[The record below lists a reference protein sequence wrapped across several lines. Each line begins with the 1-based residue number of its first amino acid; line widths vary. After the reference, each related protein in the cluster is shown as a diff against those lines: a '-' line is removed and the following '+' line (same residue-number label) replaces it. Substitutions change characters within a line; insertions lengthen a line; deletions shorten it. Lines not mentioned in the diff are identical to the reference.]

1 MKRMKKLL
9 ACALAALLLILPA
22 AMAEESAMVE
32 AHTITIENPSMTM
45 MGIPMADLDGLSLEA
60 TYAGDE
66 NDCAFLLRLL
76 GGEEVAAEGYA
87 LFDGRQLVLGA
98 DGLTDT
104 YAVPLEKMMGGDMS
118 SQISDEDMEMLAQ
131 LYSPDTYTAIFEATF
146 ASTEGLYEAMMAD
159 STDLGTQ
166 TVEIG
171 GVAMEAQGIS
181 CTITAEM
188 MEEYTAS
195 LDEALAQIPFFAMAM
210 EQAETALSPD
220 GYNDE
225 KNAAGSALENA
236 LQSNA
241 EAYSD
246 STYTAWYVGDPA
258 APEAVRL
265 EESSEDGQMTSVQE
279 YILGE
284 DGNYTYTWD
293 YAETL
298 EDGSESGFTV
308 EGTFAPSWVAPAIIE
323 LSDPSGLTEAV
334 LAALADPGMMDMRF
348 TADMGE
354 EGVMTGAFSYYPQGS
369 NAQTADRTTF
379 AFNATIEESDVEPMF
394 MNLEGYYAPADG
406 VEYFHDECV
415 VTLNAGT
422 ASQNGTIEAVVQT
435 QHADGQEYYGAELTV
450 SDPYSG
456 AQSLFYIYEGTYA
469 ANELGTEDNTGHL
482 TLGAG
487 IGYGDQSITYEVGA
501 DVTVTHALVDAAT
514 LPAVEGEPVDILMLD
529 EKGQEQLTTE
539 GELMATRA
547 LGILMANVPAVT
559 QLFAGATAY

>member
-104 YAVPLEKMMGGDMS
+104 YAVPLEKMMGDMGS
-118 SQISDEDMEMLAQ
+118 VNSAEMEMLMQ
-131 LYSPDTYTAIFEATF
+131 LFSPDTYTAIFEAAFT
-146 ASTEGLYEAMMAD
+146 STEGMYEAMAATR
-159 STDLGTQ
+159 TDLGTQ

-171 GVAMEAQGIS
+171 GVAMEAQGVS
-181 CTITAEM
+181 YTITAEM
-188 MEEYTAS
+188 AEEVIVSYAG
-195 LDEALAQIPFFAMAM
+195 ALEQIPLFAMAL
-210 EQAETALSPD
+210 EQAGTALSPD

-225 KNAAGSALENA
+225 KNAAGNDLESM
-236 LQSNA
+236 LRSNL
-241 EAYSD
+241 EMYSD

-258 APEAVRL
+258 APEAVRT
-265 EESSEDGQMTSVQE
+265 EESSEDGRMTAVME
-279 YILGE
+279 YILQE

-293 YAETL
+293 YAATL
-298 EDGSESGFTV
+298 EDGSESWLTV

-323 LSDPSGLTEAV
+323 LSDPSGLTEAM
-334 LAALADPGMMDMRF
+334 LAAFADPGMMDMRF
-348 TADMGE
+348 TFGMGE
-354 EGVMTGAFSYYPQGS
+354 EGAMTGAFSYYPQGS

-379 AFNATIEESDVEPMF
+379 ALNATIEESDEEPTF
-394 MNLEGYYAPADG
+394 INLEGYYAPADG

-456 AQSLFYIYEGTYA
+456 AQSLFYTYEGTYA

-514 LPAVEGEPVDILMLD
+514 LPTVEGEPVDILMLD
-529 EKGQEQLTTE
+529 EKGEEQLTTE

>member
-104 YAVPLEKMMGGDMS
+104 YAVPLEKMMGDMGS
-118 SQISDEDMEMLAQ
+118 VNSAEMEMLMQ
-131 LYSPDTYTAIFEATF
+131 LFSPDTYTAIFEAAF
-146 ASTEGLYEAMMAD
+146 ASTVGMYEAMAATR
-159 STDLGTQ
+159 TDLGTQ

-171 GVAMEAQGIS
+171 GVAMEAQGVS
-181 CTITAEM
+181 YTITAEM
-188 MEEYTAS
+188 AEEVIISYAG
-195 LDEALAQIPFFAMAM
+195 ALEQIPLFAMAL
-210 EQAETALSPD
+210 EQAGTALSPD

-225 KNAAGSALENA
+225 KNAAGNDLESM
-236 LQSNA
+236 LRSDL
-241 EAYSD
+241 EMYSD

-258 APEAVRL
+258 APEAVRT
-265 EESSEDGQMTSVQE
+265 EESSEDGRMTAVME
-279 YILGE
+279 YILQE

-293 YAETL
+293 YAATL
-298 EDGSESGFTV
+298 EDGSESGLTV

-334 LAALADPGMMDMRF
+334 LAAFADPGMMDMRF

-354 EGVMTGAFSYYPQGS
+354 EGVMTGAFSFYPQGS

-422 ASQNGTIEAVVQT
+422 ASQNGTIETVVQT

-456 AQSLFYIYEGTYA
+456 AQSLFYTYEGTYA

-514 LPAVEGEPVDILMLD
+514 LPTVEGEPVDILMLD
-529 EKGQEQLTTE
+529 EKGEEQLMTE

>member
-45 MGIPMADLDGLSLEA
+45 MGIPMADLDGLSLET
-60 TYAGDE
+60 TYAGDA
-66 NDCAFLLRLL
+66 NDCALLLRLL

-104 YAVPLEKMMGGDMS
+104 YAVPLEKMMGDMGS
-118 SQISDEDMEMLAQ
+118 VNSAEMEMLMQ
-131 LYSPDTYTAIFEATF
+131 LFSPDTYTAIFEATF
-146 ASTEGLYEAMMAD
+146 ASTEGMYEAMAATR
-159 STDLGTQ
+159 TDLGTQ

-171 GVAMEAQGIS
+171 GVAMEAQGVS
-181 CTITAEM
+181 YTITAEM
-188 MEEYTAS
+188 AEEVIISYAG
-195 LDEALAQIPFFAMAM
+195 ALEQIPLFAMAL
-210 EQAETALSPD
+210 EQAGTALSPD

-225 KNAAGSALENA
+225 KNAAGNDLESM
-236 LQSNA
+236 LRSNL
-241 EAYSD
+241 EMYSD

-258 APEAVRL
+258 APEAVRT
-265 EESSEDGQMTSVQE
+265 EESSEDGRMTAVME
-279 YILGE
+279 YILQE

-293 YAETL
+293 YAATL
-298 EDGSESGFTV
+298 EDGSESWLTV

-334 LAALADPGMMDMRF
+334 LAAFADPGMMDMRF

-354 EGVMTGAFSYYPQGS
+354 EGVMTGAFSFYPQGS

-435 QHADGQEYYGAELTV
+435 QHADGQEYYGAELTI

-456 AQSLFYIYEGTYA
+456 AQSLFYTYEGTYA

-514 LPAVEGEPVDILMLD
+514 LPAIEGEPVDILMLD
-529 EKGQEQLTTE
+529 EKGEEQLMTE

>member
-104 YAVPLEKMMGGDMS
+104 YAVPLEKMMGDMGS
-118 SQISDEDMEMLAQ
+118 VNSAEMEMLMQ
-131 LYSPDTYTAIFEATF
+131 LFSPDTYTAIFEAAFT
-146 ASTEGLYEAMMAD
+146 STEGMYEAMAATR
-159 STDLGTQ
+159 TDLGTQ

-171 GVAMEAQGIS
+171 GVAMEAQGVS
-181 CTITAEM
+181 YTITAEM
-188 MEEYTAS
+188 AEEVIISYAG
-195 LDEALAQIPFFAMAM
+195 ALEQIPLFAMAL
-210 EQAETALSPD
+210 EQAGTALSPD

-225 KNAAGSALENA
+225 KNAAGNDLESM
-236 LQSNA
+236 LRSNL
-241 EAYSD
+241 EMYSD

-258 APEAVRL
+258 APEAVRT
-265 EESSEDGQMTSVQE
+265 EESSEDGRMTAVME
-279 YILGE
+279 YILQE

-293 YAETL
+293 YAATL
-298 EDGSESGFTV
+298 EDGSESWLTV

-334 LAALADPGMMDMRF
+334 LAAFADPGMMDMRF

-354 EGVMTGAFSYYPQGS
+354 EGVMTGAFSFYPQGS

-435 QHADGQEYYGAELTV
+435 QHADGQEYYGAELTI

-456 AQSLFYIYEGTYA
+456 AQSLFYTYEGTYA

-514 LPAVEGEPVDILMLD
+514 LPAIEGEPVDILMLD
-529 EKGQEQLTTE
+529 EKGEEQLMTE

>member
-104 YAVPLEKMMGGDMS
+104 YAVPLEKMMGDMGS
-118 SQISDEDMEMLAQ
+118 VNSAEMEMLMQ
-131 LYSPDTYTAIFEATF
+131 LFSPDTYTAIFEAAF
-146 ASTEGLYEAMMAD
+146 ASTVGMYEAMAATR
-159 STDLGTQ
+159 TDLGTQ

-171 GVAMEAQGIS
+171 GVAMEAQGVS
-181 CTITAEM
+181 YTITAEM
-188 MEEYTAS
+188 AEEVIISYAG
-195 LDEALAQIPFFAMAM
+195 ALEQIPLFAMAL
-210 EQAETALSPD
+210 EQAGTALSPD

-225 KNAAGSALENA
+225 KNAAGNDLESM
-236 LQSNA
+236 LRSDL
-241 EAYSD
+241 EMYSD

-258 APEAVRL
+258 APEAVRT
-265 EESSEDGQMTSVQE
+265 EESSEDGRMTAVME
-279 YILGE
+279 YILQE

-293 YAETL
+293 YAATL
-298 EDGSESGFTV
+298 EDGSESGLTV

-334 LAALADPGMMDMRF
+334 LAAFADPGMMDMRF

-354 EGVMTGAFSYYPQGS
+354 EGVMTGAFSFYPQGS

-394 MNLEGYYAPADG
+394 INLEGYYAPADG

-422 ASQNGTIEAVVQT
+422 ASQNGTIETVVQT

-456 AQSLFYIYEGTYA
+456 AQSLFYTYEGTYA

-514 LPAVEGEPVDILMLD
+514 LPTVEGEPVDILMLD
-529 EKGQEQLTTE
+529 EKGEEQLMTE

>member
-32 AHTITIENPSMTM
+32 AHTITIENPSLSM
-45 MGIPMADLDGLSLEA
+45 MGIPMADLDGLSLET
-60 TYAGDE
+60 TYAGDA
-66 NDCAFLLRLL
+66 NDCALLLRLL

-104 YAVPLEKMMGGDMS
+104 YAVPMEKMMGDMGS
-118 SQISDEDMEMLAQ
+118 VNSAEMEMLMQ
-131 LYSPDTYTAIFEATF
+131 LFSPDTYTAIFEAAFT
-146 ASTEGLYEAMMAD
+146 STVGMYEAMAATR
-159 STDLGTQ
+159 TDLGTQ

-171 GVAMEAQGIS
+171 GVAMEAQGVS
-181 CTITAEM
+181 YTITAEM
-188 MEEYTAS
+188 AEEVIISYAG
-195 LDEALAQIPFFAMAM
+195 ALEQIPLFAMAL
-210 EQAETALSPD
+210 EQAGTALSPD

-225 KNAAGSALENA
+225 KNAAGNDLESM
-236 LQSNA
+236 LRSNL
-241 EAYSD
+241 EMYSD

-258 APEAVRL
+258 APEAVRT
-265 EESSEDGQMTSVQE
+265 EESSEDGRMTAVME
-279 YILGE
+279 YILQE

-293 YAETL
+293 YAATL
-298 EDGSESGFTV
+298 EDGSESWLTV

-323 LSDPSGLTEAV
+323 LSDPSGLTEAM
-334 LAALADPGMMDMRF
+334 LAAFADPGMMDMRF
-348 TADMGE
+348 TADVGE
-354 EGVMTGAFSYYPQGS
+354 EGVMTGAFSFYPQGS

-379 AFNATIEESDVEPMF
+379 ALNATIEESDEEPTF
-394 MNLEGYYAPADG
+394 INLEGYYAPADG

-435 QHADGQEYYGAELTV
+435 QHADGQEYYGAELTI

-456 AQSLFYIYEGTYA
+456 AQSLFYTYEGTYA

-514 LPAVEGEPVDILMLD
+514 LPAIEGEPVDILMLD
-529 EKGQEQLTTE
+529 EKGEEQLMTE

>member
-104 YAVPLEKMMGGDMS
+104 YAVPLEKMMGDMGS
-118 SQISDEDMEMLAQ
+118 VNSAEMEMLMQ
-131 LYSPDTYTAIFEATF
+131 LFSPDTYTAIFEAAF
-146 ASTEGLYEAMMAD
+146 ASTVGMYEAMAATR
-159 STDLGTQ
+159 TDLGTQ

-171 GVAMEAQGIS
+171 GVAMEAQGVS
-181 CTITAEM
+181 YTITAEM
-188 MEEYTAS
+188 AEEVIISYAG
-195 LDEALAQIPFFAMAM
+195 ALEQIPLFAMAL
-210 EQAETALSPD
+210 EQAGTALSPD

-225 KNAAGSALENA
+225 KNAAGNDLESM
-236 LQSNA
+236 LRSNL
-241 EAYSD
+241 EMYSD

-258 APEAVRL
+258 APEAVRT
-265 EESSEDGQMTSVQE
+265 EESSEDGRMTAVME
-279 YILGE
+279 YILQE

-293 YAETL
+293 YAATL
-298 EDGSESGFTV
+298 EDGSESWLTV

-334 LAALADPGMMDMRF
+334 LAAFADPGMMDMRF

-354 EGVMTGAFSYYPQGS
+354 EGVMTGAFSFYPQGS

-379 AFNATIEESDVEPMF
+379 ALNATIEESDEEPTF
-394 MNLEGYYAPADG
+394 INLEGYYAPADG

-435 QHADGQEYYGAELTV
+435 QHADGQEYYGAELTI

-456 AQSLFYIYEGTYA
+456 AQSLFYTYEGTYA

-514 LPAVEGEPVDILMLD
+514 LPAIEGEPVDILMLD
-529 EKGQEQLTTE
+529 EKGEEQLMTE

>member
-104 YAVPLEKMMGGDMS
+104 YAVPMEKMMGDMGS
-118 SQISDEDMEMLAQ
+118 VNSAEMEMLMQ
-131 LYSPDTYTAIFEATF
+131 LFSPDTYTAIFEAAFT
-146 ASTEGLYEAMMAD
+146 SMEGLYEAMAATR
-159 STDLGTQ
+159 TDLGTQ

-171 GVAMEAQGIS
+171 GVAMEAQGVS
-181 CTITAEM
+181 YTITAEM
-188 MEEYTAS
+188 AEEVIISYAG
-195 LDEALAQIPFFAMAM
+195 ALEQIPLFAMAL
-210 EQAETALSPD
+210 EQAETALSPA

-225 KNAAGSALENA
+225 KNAAGSDLENA
-236 LQSNA
+236 LQSDA

-293 YAETL
+293 YAATL
-298 EDGSESGFTV
+298 ADGSENKFV
-308 EGTFAPSWVAPAIIE
+308 IEGTFAPSWVAPAIIE

-334 LAALADPGMMDMRF
+334 LAAFADPGMMDMRF

-369 NAQTADRTTF
+369 DAQTADRSTF
-379 AFNATIEESDVEPMF
+379 ALNATIEESDVEPMF

-435 QHADGQEYYGAELTV
+435 QHADGQEYYGAELTI

-456 AQSLFYIYEGTYA
+456 AQSLFYTYEGTYA

-514 LPAVEGEPVDILMLD
+514 LPAIEGEPVDILMLD
-529 EKGQEQLTTE
+529 EKGEEQLMTE

>member
-104 YAVPLEKMMGGDMS
+104 YAVPMEKMMGGMYSADS
-118 SQISDEDMEMLAQ
+118 AEMEMLMQ
-131 LYSPDTYTAIFEATF
+131 LFSPDTYTAMVEAAFT
-146 ASTEGLYEAMMAD
+146 ASKDLYEAMEAT

-171 GVAMEAQGIS
+171 GIAMEAQGIS

-188 MEEYTAS
+188 TKEYTAS

-236 LQSNA
+236 LQSDA

-293 YAETL
+293 YAATL
-298 EDGSESGFTV
+298 ADGSENKFV
-308 EGTFAPSWVAPAIIE
+308 IEGTFAPSWVAPAIIE

-334 LAALADPGMMDMRF
+334 LAAFADPGMMDMRF

-369 NAQTADRTTF
+369 DAQTADRSTF
-379 AFNATIEESDVEPMF
+379 ALNATIEESDEEPTF
-394 MNLEGYYAPADG
+394 INLEGYYAPADG

-435 QHADGQEYYGAELTV
+435 QHADGQEYYGAELTI

-456 AQSLFYIYEGTYA
+456 AQSLFYTYEGTYA

-501 DVTVTHALVDAAT
+501 DVTVTHALVDAAA
-514 LPAVEGEPVDILMLD
+514 LPAIEGEPVDILMLD
-529 EKGQEQLTTE
+529 EKGEEQLMTE

>member
-104 YAVPLEKMMGGDMS
+104 YAVPMEKMMGDMGS
-118 SQISDEDMEMLAQ
+118 VNSAEMEMLMQ
-131 LYSPDTYTAIFEATF
+131 LFSPDTYTAIFEAAFT
-146 ASTEGLYEAMMAD
+146 SMEGMYEAMAATR
-159 STDLGTQ
+159 TDLGTQ

-171 GVAMEAQGIS
+171 GVAMEAQGFS

-195 LDEALAQIPFFAMAM
+195 LDEALAQIPFFAM
-210 EQAETALSPD
+210 EQAETALSPA

-225 KNAAGSALENA
+225 KNAAGSDLENA
-236 LQSNA
+236 LQSDA

-293 YAETL
+293 YAATL
-298 EDGSESGFTV
+298 ADGSENKFV
-308 EGTFAPSWVAPAIIE
+308 IEGTFAPSWVAPAIIE

-334 LAALADPGMMDMRF
+334 QAALADPGMMDMRF
-348 TADMGE
+348 TFGMGE
-354 EGVMTGAFSYYPQGS
+354 EGVMTGAFSFYPQGS

-435 QHADGQEYYGAELTV
+435 QHADGYEYYGAELTI

-456 AQSLFYIYEGTYA
+456 AQSLFYTYEGTYA

>member
-104 YAVPLEKMMGGDMS
+104 YAVPLEKMMGDMGS
-118 SQISDEDMEMLAQ
+118 VNSAEMEMLMQ
-131 LYSPDTYTAIFEATF
+131 LFSPDTYTAIFEAAFT
-146 ASTEGLYEAMMAD
+146 STEGLYEAMAATR
-159 STDLGTQ
+159 TDLGTQ

-171 GVAMEAQGIS
+171 GVAMEAQGFS

-195 LDEALAQIPFFAMAM
+195 LDEALAQIPFFAM
-210 EQAETALSPD
+210 EQAETALSPA

-225 KNAAGSALENA
+225 KNAAGSDLENA
-236 LQSNA
+236 LQSDA

-293 YAETL
+293 YAATL
-298 EDGSESGFTV
+298 ADGSENKFV
-308 EGTFAPSWVAPAIIE
+308 IEGTFAPSWVAPAIIE

-334 LAALADPGMMDMRF
+334 QAALADPGMMDMRF
-348 TADMGE
+348 TFGMGE

-379 AFNATIEESDVEPMF
+379 ALNATIEESDEEPTF
-394 MNLEGYYAPADG
+394 INLEGYYAPADG

-435 QHADGQEYYGAELTV
+435 QHADGQEYYGAELTI

-456 AQSLFYIYEGTYA
+456 AQSLFYTYEGTYA
-469 ANELGTEDNTGHL
+469 ANDLGTEDNTGHL

-514 LPAVEGEPVDILMLD
+514 LPTVEGEPVDILMLD
-529 EKGQEQLTTE
+529 EKGEEQLTTE

>member
-45 MGIPMADLDGLSLEA
+45 MGIPMADLDGLSLET
-60 TYAGDE
+60 TYAGDA
-66 NDCAFLLRLL
+66 NDCALLLRLL

-104 YAVPLEKMMGGDMS
+104 YAVPMEKMMGDMGS
-118 SQISDEDMEMLAQ
+118 VNSAEMEMLMQ
-131 LYSPDTYTAIFEATF
+131 LFSPDTYTAIFEAAFT
-146 ASTEGLYEAMMAD
+146 STEGMYEAMAATR
-159 STDLGTQ
+159 TDLGTQ

-171 GVAMEAQGIS
+171 GVAMEAQGVS
-181 CTITAEM
+181 YTITAEM
-188 MEEYTAS
+188 AEEVIISYAG
-195 LDEALAQIPFFAMAM
+195 ALEQIPLFAMAL
-210 EQAETALSPD
+210 EQAGTALSPD

-225 KNAAGSALENA
+225 KNAAGNDLESM
-236 LQSNA
+236 LRSNL
-241 EAYSD
+241 EMYSD

-258 APEAVRL
+258 APEAVRT
-265 EESSEDGQMTSVQE
+265 EESSEDGRMTAVME
-279 YILGE
+279 YILQE

-293 YAETL
+293 YAATL
-298 EDGSESGFTV
+298 EDGSESWLTV

-334 LAALADPGMMDMRF
+334 LAAFADPGMMDMRF

-354 EGVMTGAFSYYPQGS
+354 EGVMTGAFSFYPQGS

-435 QHADGQEYYGAELTV
+435 QHADGQEYYGAELTI

-456 AQSLFYIYEGTYA
+456 AQSLFYTYEGTYA

-501 DVTVTHALVDAAT
+501 DVTVTHALVDAAA
-514 LPAVEGEPVDILMLD
+514 LPAIEGEPVDILMLD
-529 EKGQEQLTTE
+529 EKGEEQLMTE

>member
-104 YAVPLEKMMGGDMS
+104 YAVPLEKMMGDMGS
-118 SQISDEDMEMLAQ
+118 VNSAEMEMLMQ
-131 LYSPDTYTAIFEATF
+131 LFSPDTYTAIFEAAFT
-146 ASTEGLYEAMMAD
+146 STEGMYEAMAATR
-159 STDLGTQ
+159 TDLGTQ

-171 GVAMEAQGIS
+171 GVAMEAQGVS
-181 CTITAEM
+181 YTITAEM
-188 MEEYTAS
+188 AEEVIISYAG
-195 LDEALAQIPFFAMAM
+195 ALEQIPLFAMAL
-210 EQAETALSPD
+210 EQAGTALSPD

-225 KNAAGSALENA
+225 KNAAGNDLESM
-236 LQSNA
+236 LRSNL
-241 EAYSD
+241 EMYSD

-258 APEAVRL
+258 APEAVRT
-265 EESSEDGQMTSVQE
+265 EESSEDGRMTAVME
-279 YILGE
+279 YILQE

-293 YAETL
+293 YAATL
-298 EDGSESGFTV
+298 EDGSESWLTV

-334 LAALADPGMMDMRF
+334 LAAFADPGMMDMRF

-354 EGVMTGAFSYYPQGS
+354 EGVMTGAFSFYPQGS

-379 AFNATIEESDVEPMF
+379 AFNATIEESDEEPMF
-394 MNLEGYYAPADG
+394 INLEGYYAPADG

-435 QHADGQEYYGAELTV
+435 QHADGQEYYGAELTI

-456 AQSLFYIYEGTYA
+456 AQSLFYTYEGTYA

-514 LPAVEGEPVDILMLD
+514 LPTVEGEPVDILMLD
-529 EKGQEQLTTE
+529 EKGEEQLMTE

>member
-104 YAVPLEKMMGGDMS
+104 YAVPLEKMMGDMGS
-118 SQISDEDMEMLAQ
+118 VNSAEMEMLMQ
-131 LYSPDTYTAIFEATF
+131 LFSPDTYTAIFEATF
-146 ASTEGLYEAMMAD
+146 ASTEGMYEAMAATR
-159 STDLGTQ
+159 TDLGTQ

-171 GVAMEAQGIS
+171 GVAMEAQGVS
-181 CTITAEM
+181 YTITAEM
-188 MEEYTAS
+188 AEEVIISYAG
-195 LDEALAQIPFFAMAM
+195 ALEQIPLFAMAL
-210 EQAETALSPD
+210 EQAGTALSPD

-225 KNAAGSALENA
+225 KNAAGNDLESM
-236 LQSNA
+236 LRSNL
-241 EAYSD
+241 EMYSD

-258 APEAVRL
+258 APEAVRT
-265 EESSEDGQMTSVQE
+265 EESSEDGRMTAVME
-279 YILGE
+279 YILQE

-293 YAETL
+293 YAATL
-298 EDGSESGFTV
+298 EDGSESWLTV

-334 LAALADPGMMDMRF
+334 LAAFADPGMMDMRF

-354 EGVMTGAFSYYPQGS
+354 EGVMTGAFSFYPQGS

-529 EKGQEQLTTE
+529 EKGEEQLMTE

>member
-104 YAVPLEKMMGGDMS
+104 YAVPMEKMMGDMGS
-118 SQISDEDMEMLAQ
+118 VNSAEMEMLMQ
-131 LYSPDTYTAIFEATF
+131 LFSPDTYTAIFEAAFT
-146 ASTEGLYEAMMAD
+146 SMEGLYEAMAATR
-159 STDLGTQ
+159 TDLGTQ

-171 GVAMEAQGIS
+171 GVAMEAQGFS

-195 LDEALAQIPFFAMAM
+195 LDEALAQIPFFAM
-210 EQAETALSPD
+210 EQAETALSPA

-225 KNAAGSALENA
+225 KNAAGSDLENA
-236 LQSNA
+236 LQSDA

-293 YAETL
+293 YAATL
-298 EDGSESGFTV
+298 ADGSENKFV
-308 EGTFAPSWVAPAIIE
+308 IEGTFAPSWVAPAIIE

-334 LAALADPGMMDMRF
+334 LAAFADPGMMDMRF

-369 NAQTADRTTF
+369 DAQTADRSTF
-379 AFNATIEESDVEPMF
+379 ALNATIEESDVEPMF

-435 QHADGQEYYGAELTV
+435 QHADGQEYYGAELTI

-456 AQSLFYIYEGTYA
+456 AQSLFYTYEGTYA

-514 LPAVEGEPVDILMLD
+514 LPAIEGEPVDILMLD
-529 EKGQEQLTTE
+529 EKGEEQLMTE

>member
-104 YAVPLEKMMGGDMS
+104 YAVPMEKMMGDMGS
-118 SQISDEDMEMLAQ
+118 VNSAEMEMLMQ
-131 LYSPDTYTAIFEATF
+131 LFSPDTYTAIFEAAFT
-146 ASTEGLYEAMMAD
+146 STEGLYEAMAATR
-159 STDLGTQ
+159 TDLGTQ

-171 GVAMEAQGIS
+171 GVAMEAQGFS

-195 LDEALAQIPFFAMAM
+195 LDEALAQIPFFAM
-210 EQAETALSPD
+210 EQAETALSPA

-225 KNAAGSALENA
+225 KNAAGSDLENA
-236 LQSNA
+236 LQSDA

-293 YAETL
+293 YAATL
-298 EDGSESGFTV
+298 ADGSENKFV
-308 EGTFAPSWVAPAIIE
+308 IEGTFAPSWVAPAIIE

-334 LAALADPGMMDMRF
+334 QAALADPGMMDMRF
-348 TADMGE
+348 TFGMGE

-379 AFNATIEESDVEPMF
+379 ALNATIEESDEEPTF
-394 MNLEGYYAPADG
+394 INLEGYYAPADG

-435 QHADGQEYYGAELTV
+435 QHADGQEYYGAELTI

-456 AQSLFYIYEGTYA
+456 AQSLFYTYEGTYA
-469 ANELGTEDNTGHL
+469 ANDLGTEDNTGHL

-514 LPAVEGEPVDILMLD
+514 LPTVEGEPVDILMLD
-529 EKGQEQLTTE
+529 EKGEEQLTTE

>member
-104 YAVPLEKMMGGDMS
+104 YAVPMEKMMGDMGS
-118 SQISDEDMEMLAQ
+118 VNSAEMEMLMQ
-131 LYSPDTYTAIFEATF
+131 LFSPDTYTAIFEAAF
-146 ASTEGLYEAMMAD
+146 ASTVGMYEAMAATR
-159 STDLGTQ
+159 TDLGTQ

-171 GVAMEAQGIS
+171 GVAMEAQGVS
-181 CTITAEM
+181 YTITAEM
-188 MEEYTAS
+188 AEEVIISYAG
-195 LDEALAQIPFFAMAM
+195 ALEQIPLFAMAL
-210 EQAETALSPD
+210 EQAGTALSPD

-225 KNAAGSALENA
+225 KNAAGNDLESM
-236 LQSNA
+236 LRSNL
-241 EAYSD
+241 EMYSD

-258 APEAVRL
+258 APEALRT
-265 EESSEDGQMTSVQE
+265 EESSEDGRMTAVME
-279 YILGE
+279 YILQE

-293 YAETL
+293 YAATL
-298 EDGSESGFTV
+298 EDGSESWLTV

-379 AFNATIEESDVEPMF
+379 AFNATIEESDEEPMF
-394 MNLEGYYAPADG
+394 INLEGYYAPADG

-422 ASQNGTIEAVVQT
+422 AADNATVEVVVQT
-435 QHADGQEYYGAELTV
+435 QHADGQEYYGVELTA

-456 AQSLFYIYEGTYA
+456 AQSLFYTYEGTYA

-514 LPAVEGEPVDILMLD
+514 LPAIEGEPVDILMLD
-529 EKGQEQLTTE
+529 EKGEEQLMTE

>member
-104 YAVPLEKMMGGDMS
+104 YAVPLEKMMGDMGS
-118 SQISDEDMEMLAQ
+118 VNSAEMEMLMQ
-131 LYSPDTYTAIFEATF
+131 LFSPDTYTAIFEAAF
-146 ASTEGLYEAMMAD
+146 ASTVGMYEAMAATR
-159 STDLGTQ
+159 TDLGTQ

-171 GVAMEAQGIS
+171 GVAMEAQGVS
-181 CTITAEM
+181 YTITAEM
-188 MEEYTAS
+188 AEEVIISYAG
-195 LDEALAQIPFFAMAM
+195 ALEQIPLFAMAL
-210 EQAETALSPD
+210 EQAGTALSPD

-225 KNAAGSALENA
+225 KNAAGNDLESM
-236 LQSNA
+236 LRSNL
-241 EAYSD
+241 EMYSD

-258 APEAVRL
+258 APEAVRT
-265 EESSEDGQMTSVQE
+265 EESSEDGRMTAVME
-279 YILGE
+279 YILQE

-293 YAETL
+293 YAATL
-298 EDGSESGFTV
+298 EDGSESWLTV

-334 LAALADPGMMDMRF
+334 LAAFADPGMMDMRF
-348 TADMGE
+348 TADMSE
-354 EGVMTGAFSYYPQGS
+354 EGVMTGAFAYYPQGS

-456 AQSLFYIYEGTYA
+456 AQSLFYTYEGTYA

-514 LPAVEGEPVDILMLD
+514 LPTIEGEPVDILMLD
-529 EKGQEQLTTE
+529 EKGEEQLMTE

>member
-104 YAVPLEKMMGGDMS
+104 YAVPLEKMMGDMGS
-118 SQISDEDMEMLAQ
+118 VNSAEMEMLMQ
-131 LYSPDTYTAIFEATF
+131 LFSPDTYTAIFEAAFT
-146 ASTEGLYEAMMAD
+146 STEGLYEAMAATR
-159 STDLGTQ
+159 TDLGTQ

-171 GVAMEAQGIS
+171 GVAMEAQGFS

-195 LDEALAQIPFFAMAM
+195 LDEALAQIPFFAM
-210 EQAETALSPD
+210 EQAETALSPA

-225 KNAAGSALENA
+225 KNAAGSDLENA
-236 LQSNA
+236 LQSDA

-293 YAETL
+293 YAATL
-298 EDGSESGFTV
+298 ADGSENKFV
-308 EGTFAPSWVAPAIIE
+308 IEGTFAPSWVAPAIIE

-334 LAALADPGMMDMRF
+334 QAALADPGMMDMRF
-348 TADMGE
+348 TFGMGE

-379 AFNATIEESDVEPMF
+379 ALNATIEESDEEPTF

-435 QHADGQEYYGAELTV
+435 QHADGQEYYGAELTI

-456 AQSLFYIYEGTYA
+456 AQSLFYTYEGTYA

-529 EKGQEQLTTE
+529 EKGEEQLMTE

-559 QLFAGATAY
+559 QFFAGATAY

>member
-104 YAVPLEKMMGGDMS
+104 YAVPLEKMMGDMGS
-118 SQISDEDMEMLAQ
+118 VNSAEMEMLMQ
-131 LYSPDTYTAIFEATF
+131 LFSPDTYTAIFEATF
-146 ASTEGLYEAMMAD
+146 ASTEGMYEAMAATR
-159 STDLGTQ
+159 TDLGIQ

-171 GVAMEAQGIS
+171 GVAMEAQGVS
-181 CTITAEM
+181 YTITAEM
-188 MEEYTAS
+188 AEEVIISYAG
-195 LDEALAQIPFFAMAM
+195 ALEQIPLFAMAL
-210 EQAETALSPD
+210 EQAGTALSPD

-225 KNAAGSALENA
+225 KNAAGNDLESM
-236 LQSNA
+236 LRSNL
-241 EAYSD
+241 EMYSD

-258 APEAVRL
+258 APEAVRT
-265 EESSEDGQMTSVQE
+265 EESSEDGRMTAVME
-279 YILGE
+279 YILQE

-293 YAETL
+293 YAATL
-298 EDGSESGFTV
+298 EDGSESWLTV

-334 LAALADPGMMDMRF
+334 LAAFADPGMMDMRF

-354 EGVMTGAFSYYPQGS
+354 EGVMTGAFSFYPQGS

-379 AFNATIEESDVEPMF
+379 ALNATIEESDEEPTF
-394 MNLEGYYAPADG
+394 INLEGYYAPADG

-422 ASQNGTIEAVVQT
+422 AADNATVEVVVQT
-435 QHADGQEYYGAELTV
+435 QHADGQEYYGVELTA

-456 AQSLFYIYEGTYA
+456 AQSLFYTYEGTYA

-529 EKGQEQLTTE
+529 EKGEEQLMTE

>member
-104 YAVPLEKMMGGDMS
+104 YAVPLEKMMGDMGS
-118 SQISDEDMEMLAQ
+118 VNSAEMEMLMQ
-131 LYSPDTYTAIFEATF
+131 LFSPDTYTAIFEAAF
-146 ASTEGLYEAMMAD
+146 ASTEGMYEAMAATR
-159 STDLGTQ
+159 TDLGTQ

-171 GVAMEAQGIS
+171 GVAMEAQGVS
-181 CTITAEM
+181 YTITAEM
-188 MEEYTAS
+188 AEEVIISYAG
-195 LDEALAQIPFFAMAM
+195 ALEQIPLFAMAL
-210 EQAETALSPD
+210 EQAGTALSPD

-225 KNAAGSALENA
+225 KNAAGNDLESM
-236 LQSNA
+236 LRSNL
-241 EAYSD
+241 EMYSD

-258 APEAVRL
+258 APEAVRT
-265 EESSEDGQMTSVQE
+265 EESSEDGRMTAVME
-279 YILGE
+279 YILQE

-293 YAETL
+293 YAATL
-298 EDGSESGFTV
+298 EDGSESWLTV

-435 QHADGQEYYGAELTV
+435 QHADGQEYYGAELTI

-456 AQSLFYIYEGTYA
+456 AQSLFYTYEGTYA

-514 LPAVEGEPVDILMLD
+514 LPAIEGEPVDILMLD
-529 EKGQEQLTTE
+529 EKGEEQLMTE

>member
-104 YAVPLEKMMGGDMS
+104 YAVPLEKMMGDMGS
-118 SQISDEDMEMLAQ
+118 VNSAEMEMLMQ
-131 LYSPDTYTAIFEATF
+131 LFSPDTYTAIFEAAF
-146 ASTEGLYEAMMAD
+146 ASTVGMYEAMAATR
-159 STDLGTQ
+159 TDLGTQ

-171 GVAMEAQGIS
+171 GVAMEAQGVS
-181 CTITAEM
+181 YTITAEM
-188 MEEYTAS
+188 AEEVIISYAG
-195 LDEALAQIPFFAMAM
+195 ALEQIPLFAMAL
-210 EQAETALSPD
+210 EQAGTALSPD

-225 KNAAGSALENA
+225 KNAAGNDLESM
-236 LQSNA
+236 LRSNL
-241 EAYSD
+241 EMYSD

-258 APEAVRL
+258 APEAVRT
-265 EESSEDGQMTSVQE
+265 EESSEDGRMTAVME
-279 YILGE
+279 YILQE

-293 YAETL
+293 YAATL
-298 EDGSESGFTV
+298 EDGSESWLTV

-334 LAALADPGMMDMRF
+334 LAAFADPGMMDMRF

-354 EGVMTGAFSYYPQGS
+354 EGVMTGAFSFYPQGS

-379 AFNATIEESDVEPMF
+379 ALNATIEESDEEPTF
-394 MNLEGYYAPADG
+394 INLEGYYAPADG

-435 QHADGQEYYGAELTV
+435 QHADGQEYYGAELTI

-456 AQSLFYIYEGTYA
+456 AQSLFYTYEGTYA

-514 LPAVEGEPVDILMLD
+514 LPTVEGEPVDILMLD
-529 EKGQEQLTTE
+529 EKGEEQLTTE

>member
-104 YAVPLEKMMGGDMS
+104 YAVPLEKMMGDMGS
-118 SQISDEDMEMLAQ
+118 VNSAEMEMLMQ
-131 LYSPDTYTAIFEATF
+131 LFSPDTYTAIFEAAFT
-146 ASTEGLYEAMMAD
+146 STEGLYEAMAATR
-159 STDLGTQ
+159 TDLGTQ

-171 GVAMEAQGIS
+171 GVAMEAQGFS

-195 LDEALAQIPFFAMAM
+195 LDEVLAQIPFFAM
-210 EQAETALSPD
+210 EQAETALSPA

-225 KNAAGSALENA
+225 KNAAGSDLENA
-236 LQSNA
+236 LQSDA

-293 YAETL
+293 YAATL
-298 EDGSESGFTV
+298 ADGSENKFV
-308 EGTFAPSWVAPAIIE
+308 IEGTFAPSWVAPAIIE

-334 LAALADPGMMDMRF
+334 QAALADPGMMDMRF
-348 TADMGE
+348 TFGMGE

-379 AFNATIEESDVEPMF
+379 ALNATIEESDEEPTF
-394 MNLEGYYAPADG
+394 INLEGYYAPADG

-435 QHADGQEYYGAELTV
+435 QHADGQEYYGAELTI

-456 AQSLFYIYEGTYA
+456 AQSLFYTYEGTYA
-469 ANELGTEDNTGHL
+469 ANDLGTEDNTGHL

-514 LPAVEGEPVDILMLD
+514 LPTVEGEPVDILMLD
-529 EKGQEQLTTE
+529 EKGEEQLTTE

>member
-104 YAVPLEKMMGGDMS
+104 YAVPLEKMMGDMGS
-118 SQISDEDMEMLAQ
+118 VNSAEMEMLMQ
-131 LYSPDTYTAIFEATF
+131 LFSPDTYTAIFEAAFT
-146 ASTEGLYEAMMAD
+146 STEGMYEAMAATR
-159 STDLGTQ
+159 TDLGTQ

-171 GVAMEAQGIS
+171 GVAMEAQGVS
-181 CTITAEM
+181 YTITAEM
-188 MEEYTAS
+188 AEEVIISYAG
-195 LDEALAQIPFFAMAM
+195 ALEQIPLFAMAL
-210 EQAETALSPD
+210 EQAGTALSPD

-225 KNAAGSALENA
+225 KNAAGNDLESM
-236 LQSNA
+236 LRSNL
-241 EAYSD
+241 EMYSD

-258 APEAVRL
+258 APEAVRT
-265 EESSEDGQMTSVQE
+265 EESSEDGRMTAVME
-279 YILGE
+279 YILQE

-293 YAETL
+293 YAATL
-298 EDGSESGFTV
+298 EDGSESWLTV

-334 LAALADPGMMDMRF
+334 LAAFADPGMMDMRF

-354 EGVMTGAFSYYPQGS
+354 EGVMTGAFSFYPQGS

-379 AFNATIEESDVEPMF
+379 AFNATIEESDEEPMF
-394 MNLEGYYAPADG
+394 INLEGYYAPADG

-435 QHADGQEYYGAELTV
+435 QHADGQEYYGAELTI

-456 AQSLFYIYEGTYA
+456 AQSLFYTYEGTYA

-514 LPAVEGEPVDILMLD
+514 LPAIEGEPVDILMLD
-529 EKGQEQLTTE
+529 EKGEEQLMTE

>member
-1 MKRMKKLL
+1 MKGLKKLL
-9 ACALAALLLILPA
+9 AVALAMLLLLLPA
-22 AMAEESAMVE
+22 AMAEGDAAT
-32 AHTITIENPSMTM
+32 AHTLTISNIAVNAA
-45 MGIPMADLDGLSLEA
+45 GVDLLDLEGLSVEMTA
-60 TYAGDE
+60 ADTGDAVE
-66 NDCAFLLRLL
+66 FVLRLL
-76 GGEEVAAEGYA
+76 GGEDAAAEGYA

-104 YAVPLEKMMGGDMS
+104 YAVPLEKMMGDMGS
-118 SQISDEDMEMLAQ
+118 VNSAEMEMLMQ
-131 LYSPDTYTAIFEATF
+131 LFSPDTYTAIFEAAF
-146 ASTEGLYEAMMAD
+146 ASTVGMYEAMAATR
-159 STDLGTQ
+159 TDLGTQ

-171 GVAMEAQGIS
+171 GVAMEAQGVS
-181 CTITAEM
+181 YTITAEM
-188 MEEYTAS
+188 AEEVIISYAG
-195 LDEALAQIPFFAMAM
+195 ALEQIPLFAMAL
-210 EQAETALSPD
+210 EQAGTALSPD

-225 KNAAGSALENA
+225 KNAAGNDLESM
-236 LQSNA
+236 LRSNL
-241 EAYSD
+241 EMYGD

-258 APEAVRL
+258 APEAVRT
-265 EESSEDGQMTSVQE
+265 EESSEDGRMTAVME
-279 YILGE
+279 YILQE

-293 YAETL
+293 YAATL
-298 EDGSESGFTV
+298 EDGSESWLTV

-334 LAALADPGMMDMRF
+334 LAAFADPGMMDMRF

-354 EGVMTGAFSYYPQGS
+354 EGVMTGAFSFYPQGS

-379 AFNATIEESDVEPMF
+379 ALNATIEESDEEPTF
-394 MNLEGYYAPADG
+394 INLEGYYAPADG

-456 AQSLFYIYEGTYA
+456 AQSLFYTYEGTYA

-514 LPAVEGEPVDILMLD
+514 LPTVEGEPVDILMLD

>member
-104 YAVPLEKMMGGDMS
+104 YAVPMEKMMGGMGS
-118 SQISDEDMEMLAQ
+118 VNSAEMEMLMQ
-131 LYSPDTYTAIFEATF
+131 LFSPDTYTAIFEAAFT
-146 ASTEGLYEAMMAD
+146 STEGLYEAMAATR
-159 STDLGTQ
+159 TDLGTQ

-171 GVAMEAQGIS
+171 GVAMEAQGFS

-195 LDEALAQIPFFAMAM
+195 LDEALAQIPFFAM
-210 EQAETALSPD
+210 EQAETALSPA

-225 KNAAGSALENA
+225 KNAAGSDLENA
-236 LQSNA
+236 LQSDA

-293 YAETL
+293 YAATL
-298 EDGSESGFTV
+298 ADGSENKFV
-308 EGTFAPSWVAPAIIE
+308 IEGTFAPSWVAPAIIE

-334 LAALADPGMMDMRF
+334 QAALADPGMMDMRF
-348 TADMGE
+348 TFGMGE

-379 AFNATIEESDVEPMF
+379 ALNATIEESDEEPTF
-394 MNLEGYYAPADG
+394 INLEGYYAPADG

-435 QHADGQEYYGAELTV
+435 QHADGQEYYGAELTI

-456 AQSLFYIYEGTYA
+456 AQSLFYTYEGTYA

-514 LPAVEGEPVDILMLD
+514 LPTVEGEPVDILMLD

-559 QLFAGATAY
+559 QLIAGATAY

>member
-104 YAVPLEKMMGGDMS
+104 YAVPLEKMMGGMGS
-118 SQISDEDMEMLAQ
+118 VNSAEMEMLMQ
-131 LYSPDTYTAIFEATF
+131 LFSPDTYTAIFEAAFT
-146 ASTEGLYEAMMAD
+146 STEGMYEAMAATR
-159 STDLGTQ
+159 TDLGTQ

-171 GVAMEAQGIS
+171 GVAMEAQGVS
-181 CTITAEM
+181 YTITAEM
-188 MEEYTAS
+188 AEEVIVSYAG
-195 LDEALAQIPFFAMAM
+195 ALEQIPLFAMAL

-225 KNAAGSALENA
+225 KNAAGNDLESM
-236 LQSNA
+236 LRSNL
-241 EAYSD
+241 EMYSD

-258 APEAVRL
+258 APEAVRT
-265 EESSEDGQMTSVQE
+265 EESSEDGRMTAVME
-279 YILGE
+279 YILQE

-293 YAETL
+293 YAATL
-298 EDGSESGFTV
+298 EDGSESWLTV

-334 LAALADPGMMDMRF
+334 LAAFADPGMMDMRF

-379 AFNATIEESDVEPMF
+379 ALNATIEESDEEPTF
-394 MNLEGYYAPADG
+394 INLEGYYAPADG

-435 QHADGQEYYGAELTV
+435 QHADGQEYYGAELTI

-456 AQSLFYIYEGTYA
+456 AQSLFYTYEGTYA

-514 LPAVEGEPVDILMLD
+514 LPAIEGEPVDILMLD
-529 EKGQEQLTTE
+529 EKGEEQLMTE

>member
-104 YAVPLEKMMGGDMS
+104 YAVPLEKMMGDMGS
-118 SQISDEDMEMLAQ
+118 VNSAEMEMLMQ
-131 LYSPDTYTAIFEATF
+131 LFSPDTYTAIFEAAFT
-146 ASTEGLYEAMMAD
+146 STEGLYEAMAATR
-159 STDLGTQ
+159 TDLGTQ

-171 GVAMEAQGIS
+171 GVAMEAQGFS

-195 LDEALAQIPFFAMAM
+195 LDEALAQIPFFAM
-210 EQAETALSPD
+210 EQAETALSPA

-225 KNAAGSALENA
+225 KNAAGSDLENA
-236 LQSNA
+236 LQSDA

-293 YAETL
+293 YAATL
-298 EDGSESGFTV
+298 ADGSENKFV
-308 EGTFAPSWVAPAIIE
+308 IEGTFAPSWVAPAIIE

-334 LAALADPGMMDMRF
+334 QAALADPGMMDMRF
-348 TADMGE
+348 TADVGE
-354 EGVMTGAFSYYPQGS
+354 EGVMTGAFSFYPQGS
-369 NAQTADRTTF
+369 YAQTADRTTF
-379 AFNATIEESDVEPMF
+379 ALNATIEESDVEPMF

-435 QHADGQEYYGAELTV
+435 QHADGQEYYGAELTI

-456 AQSLFYIYEGTYA
+456 AQSLFYTYEGTYA

-514 LPAVEGEPVDILMLD
+514 LPAIEGEPVDILMLD
-529 EKGQEQLTTE
+529 EKGEEQLMTE

>member
-9 ACALAALLLILPA
+9 ACALATLLLILPA

-104 YAVPLEKMMGGDMS
+104 YAVPLEKMMGDMGS
-118 SQISDEDMEMLAQ
+118 VNSAEMEMLMQ
-131 LYSPDTYTAIFEATF
+131 LFSPDTYTAIFEAAFT
-146 ASTEGLYEAMMAD
+146 STEGMYEAMAATR
-159 STDLGTQ
+159 TDLGTQ

-171 GVAMEAQGIS
+171 GVAMEAQGVS
-181 CTITAEM
+181 YTITAEM
-188 MEEYTAS
+188 AEEVIISYAG
-195 LDEALAQIPFFAMAM
+195 ALEQIPLFAMAL
-210 EQAETALSPD
+210 EQAGTALSPD

-225 KNAAGSALENA
+225 KNAAGNDLESM
-236 LQSNA
+236 LRSNL
-241 EAYSD
+241 EMYSD

-258 APEAVRL
+258 APEAVRT
-265 EESSEDGQMTSVQE
+265 EESSEDGRMTAVME
-279 YILGE
+279 YILQE

-293 YAETL
+293 YAATL
-298 EDGSESGFTV
+298 EDGSESWLTV

-334 LAALADPGMMDMRF
+334 LAAFADPGMMDMRF

-354 EGVMTGAFSYYPQGS
+354 EGVMTGAFSFYPQGS

-435 QHADGQEYYGAELTV
+435 QHADGQEYYGAELTI

-456 AQSLFYIYEGTYA
+456 AQSLFYTYEGTYA

-514 LPAVEGEPVDILMLD
+514 LPTVEGEPVDILMLD
-529 EKGQEQLTTE
+529 EKGEEQLMTE

>member
-104 YAVPLEKMMGGDMS
+104 YAVPLEKMMGDMGS
-118 SQISDEDMEMLAQ
+118 VNSAEMEMLMQ
-131 LYSPDTYTAIFEATF
+131 LFSPDTYTAIFEAAF
-146 ASTEGLYEAMMAD
+146 ASTVGMYEAMAATR
-159 STDLGTQ
+159 TDLGTQ

-171 GVAMEAQGIS
+171 GVAMEAQGVS
-181 CTITAEM
+181 YTITAEM
-188 MEEYTAS
+188 AEEVIISYAG
-195 LDEALAQIPFFAMAM
+195 ALEQIPLFAMAL
-210 EQAETALSPD
+210 EQAGTALSPD

-225 KNAAGSALENA
+225 KNAAGNDLESM
-236 LQSNA
+236 LRSNL
-241 EAYSD
+241 EMYSD

-258 APEAVRL
+258 APEAVRT
-265 EESSEDGQMTSVQE
+265 EESSEDGRMTAVME
-279 YILGE
+279 YILQE

-293 YAETL
+293 YAATL
-298 EDGSESGFTV
+298 EDGSESWLTV

-334 LAALADPGMMDMRF
+334 LAAFADPGMMDMRF

-354 EGVMTGAFSYYPQGS
+354 EGVMTGAFSFYPQGS

-435 QHADGQEYYGAELTV
+435 QHADGQEYYGAELTI

-456 AQSLFYIYEGTYA
+456 AQSLFYTYEGTYA

-514 LPAVEGEPVDILMLD
+514 LPAIEGEPVDILMLD
-529 EKGQEQLTTE
+529 EKGEEQLMTE

>member
-104 YAVPLEKMMGGDMS
+104 YAVPLEKMMGDMGS
-118 SQISDEDMEMLAQ
+118 VNSAEMEMLMQ
-131 LYSPDTYTAIFEATF
+131 LFSPDTYTAIFEAAFT
-146 ASTEGLYEAMMAD
+146 STEGLYEAMAATR
-159 STDLGTQ
+159 TDLGTQ

-171 GVAMEAQGIS
+171 GVAMEAQGFS

-195 LDEALAQIPFFAMAM
+195 LDEALAQIPFFAM
-210 EQAETALSPD
+210 EQAETALSPA

-225 KNAAGSALENA
+225 KNAAGSDLENA
-236 LQSNA
+236 LQSDA

-293 YAETL
+293 YAATL
-298 EDGSESGFTV
+298 ADGSENKFV
-308 EGTFAPSWVAPAIIE
+308 IEGTFAPSWVAPAIIE

-334 LAALADPGMMDMRF
+334 QAALADPGMMDMRF
-348 TADMGE
+348 TFGMGE

-379 AFNATIEESDVEPMF
+379 ALNATIEESDEEPTF
-394 MNLEGYYAPADG
+394 INLEGYYAPADG

-435 QHADGQEYYGAELTV
+435 QHADGQEYYGAELTI

-456 AQSLFYIYEGTYA
+456 AQSLFYTYEGTYA

-529 EKGQEQLTTE
+529 EKGEEQLMTE

>member
-104 YAVPLEKMMGGDMS
+104 YAVPLEKMMGDMGS
-118 SQISDEDMEMLAQ
+118 VNSAEMEMLMQ
-131 LYSPDTYTAIFEATF
+131 LFSPDTYTAIFEAAFT
-146 ASTEGLYEAMMAD
+146 STEGMYEAMAATR
-159 STDLGTQ
+159 TDLGTQ

-171 GVAMEAQGIS
+171 GVAMEAQGVS
-181 CTITAEM
+181 YTITAEM
-188 MEEYTAS
+188 AEEVIISYAG
-195 LDEALAQIPFFAMAM
+195 ALEQIPLFAMAL
-210 EQAETALSPD
+210 EQAGTALSPD

-225 KNAAGSALENA
+225 KNAAGNDLESM
-236 LQSNA
+236 LRSNL
-241 EAYSD
+241 EMYSD

-258 APEAVRL
+258 APEAVRT
-265 EESSEDGQMTSVQE
+265 EESSEDGRMTAVME
-279 YILGE
+279 YILQE

-293 YAETL
+293 YAATL
-298 EDGSESGFTV
+298 EDGSESWLTV

-334 LAALADPGMMDMRF
+334 LAAFADPGMMDMRF

-379 AFNATIEESDVEPMF
+379 AFNATSRNPTWSR
-394 MNLEGYYAPADG
+394 
-406 VEYFHDECV
+406 C
-415 VTLNAGT
+415 
-422 ASQNGTIEAVVQT
+422 S
-435 QHADGQEYYGAELTV
+435 
-450 SDPYSG
+450 
-456 AQSLFYIYEGTYA
+456 
-469 ANELGTEDNTGHL
+469 
-482 TLGAG
+482 
-487 IGYGDQSITYEVGA
+487 
-501 DVTVTHALVDAAT
+501 
-514 LPAVEGEPVDILMLD
+514 
-529 EKGQEQLTTE
+529 
-539 GELMATRA
+539 
-547 LGILMANVPAVT
+547 
-559 QLFAGATAY
+559 

>member
-104 YAVPLEKMMGGDMS
+104 YAVPLEKMMGDMGS
-118 SQISDEDMEMLAQ
+118 VNSAEMEMLMQ
-131 LYSPDTYTAIFEATF
+131 LFSPDTYTAIFEAAF
-146 ASTEGLYEAMMAD
+146 ASTVGMYEAMAATR
-159 STDLGTQ
+159 TDLGTQ

-171 GVAMEAQGIS
+171 GVAMEAQGVS
-181 CTITAEM
+181 YTITAEM
-188 MEEYTAS
+188 AEEVIISYAG
-195 LDEALAQIPFFAMAM
+195 ALEQIPLFAMAL

-225 KNAAGSALENA
+225 KNAAGNDLESM
-236 LQSNA
+236 LRSDL
-241 EAYSD
+241 EMYSD

-258 APEAVRL
+258 APEAVRT
-265 EESSEDGQMTSVQE
+265 EESSEDGRMTAVME
-279 YILGE
+279 YILQE

-293 YAETL
+293 YAATL
-298 EDGSESGFTV
+298 EDGSESWLTV

-334 LAALADPGMMDMRF
+334 LAAFADPGMMDMRF

-354 EGVMTGAFSYYPQGS
+354 EGVMTGAFSFYPQGS

-379 AFNATIEESDVEPMF
+379 ALNATIEESDEEPTF
-394 MNLEGYYAPADG
+394 INLEGYYAPADG

-435 QHADGQEYYGAELTV
+435 QHADGQEYYGAELTI

-456 AQSLFYIYEGTYA
+456 AQSLFYTYEGTYA

-514 LPAVEGEPVDILMLD
+514 LPAIEGEPVDILMLD
-529 EKGQEQLTTE
+529 EKGEEQLMTE

>member
-32 AHTITIENPSMTM
+32 AHTITIENPSLSM

-104 YAVPLEKMMGGDMS
+104 YAVPLEKMMGDMGS
-118 SQISDEDMEMLAQ
+118 VNSAEMEMLMQ
-131 LYSPDTYTAIFEATF
+131 LFSPDTYTAIFEAAFT
-146 ASTEGLYEAMMAD
+146 SMEGMYEAMAATR
-159 STDLGTQ
+159 TDLGTQ

-171 GVAMEAQGIS
+171 GVAMEAQGVS
-181 CTITAEM
+181 YTITAEM
-188 MEEYTAS
+188 AEEVIISYAG
-195 LDEALAQIPFFAMAM
+195 ALEQIPLFAMAL
-210 EQAETALSPD
+210 EQAGTALSPD

-225 KNAAGSALENA
+225 KNAAGNDLESM
-236 LQSNA
+236 LRSNL
-241 EAYSD
+241 EMYSD

-258 APEAVRL
+258 APEAVRT
-265 EESSEDGQMTSVQE
+265 EESSEDGRMTAVME
-279 YILGE
+279 YILQE

-293 YAETL
+293 YAATL
-298 EDGSESGFTV
+298 EDGSESWLTV

-334 LAALADPGMMDMRF
+334 LAAFADPGMMDMRF

-354 EGVMTGAFSYYPQGS
+354 EGVMTGAFSFYPQGT

-435 QHADGQEYYGAELTV
+435 QHADGQEYYGAELTI

-456 AQSLFYIYEGTYA
+456 AQSLFYTYEGTYA

-501 DVTVTHALVDAAT
+501 DVTVTHALVDAAA
-514 LPAVEGEPVDILMLD
+514 LPAIEGEPVDILMLD
-529 EKGQEQLTTE
+529 EKGEEQLMTE

>member
-104 YAVPLEKMMGGDMS
+104 YAVPLEKMMGDMGS
-118 SQISDEDMEMLAQ
+118 VNSAEMEMLMQ
-131 LYSPDTYTAIFEATF
+131 LFSPDTYTAIFEAAFT
-146 ASTEGLYEAMMAD
+146 STEGMYEAMAATR
-159 STDLGTQ
+159 TDLGTQ

-171 GVAMEAQGIS
+171 GVAMEAQGVS
-181 CTITAEM
+181 YTITAEM
-188 MEEYTAS
+188 AEEVIISYAG
-195 LDEALAQIPFFAMAM
+195 ALEQIPLFAMAL
-210 EQAETALSPD
+210 EQAGTALSPD

-225 KNAAGSALENA
+225 KNAAGNDLESM
-236 LQSNA
+236 LRSNL
-241 EAYSD
+241 EMYSD

-258 APEAVRL
+258 APEAVRT
-265 EESSEDGQMTSVQE
+265 EESSEDGRMTAVME
-279 YILGE
+279 YILQE

-293 YAETL
+293 YAATL
-298 EDGSESGFTV
+298 EDGSESWLTV

-334 LAALADPGMMDMRF
+334 LAAFADPGMMDMRF

-354 EGVMTGAFSYYPQGS
+354 EGVMTGAFSFYPQGS

-379 AFNATIEESDVEPMF
+379 AFNATIEESDEEPTF
-394 MNLEGYYAPADG
+394 INLEGYYAPADG

-435 QHADGQEYYGAELTV
+435 QHADGQEYYGAELTI

-456 AQSLFYIYEGTYA
+456 AQSLFYTYEGTYA

-514 LPAVEGEPVDILMLD
+514 LPAIEGEPVDILMLD
-529 EKGQEQLTTE
+529 EKGEEQLMTE

>member
-32 AHTITIENPSMTM
+32 AHTITIENPSLSM

-104 YAVPLEKMMGGDMS
+104 YAVPMEKMMGDMGS
-118 SQISDEDMEMLAQ
+118 VNSAEMEMLMQ
-131 LYSPDTYTAIFEATF
+131 LFSPDTYTAIFEAAFT
-146 ASTEGLYEAMMAD
+146 SMEGMYEAMAATR
-159 STDLGTQ
+159 TDLGTQ

-171 GVAMEAQGIS
+171 GVAMEAQGVS
-181 CTITAEM
+181 YTITAEM
-188 MEEYTAS
+188 AEEVIISYAG
-195 LDEALAQIPFFAMAM
+195 ALEQIPLFAMAL
-210 EQAETALSPD
+210 EQAGTALSPD

-225 KNAAGSALENA
+225 KNAAGNDLESM
-236 LQSNA
+236 LRSNL
-241 EAYSD
+241 EMYSD

-258 APEAVRL
+258 APEAVRT
-265 EESSEDGQMTSVQE
+265 EESSEDGRMTAVME
-279 YILGE
+279 YILQE

-298 EDGSESGFTV
+298 EDGSESWLTV

-334 LAALADPGMMDMRF
+334 LAAFADPGMMDMRF

-354 EGVMTGAFSYYPQGS
+354 EGVMTGAFSFYPQGS

-435 QHADGQEYYGAELTV
+435 QHADGQEYYGAELTI

-456 AQSLFYIYEGTYA
+456 AQSLFYTYEGTYA

-514 LPAVEGEPVDILMLD
+514 LPAIEGEPVDILMLD
-529 EKGQEQLTTE
+529 EKGEEQLMTE

>member
-104 YAVPLEKMMGGDMS
+104 YAVPLEKMMGGMGS
-118 SQISDEDMEMLAQ
+118 VNSAEMEMLMQ
-131 LYSPDTYTAIFEATF
+131 LFSPDTYTAIFEAAF
-146 ASTEGLYEAMMAD
+146 ASTVGMYEAMAATR
-159 STDLGTQ
+159 TDLGTQ

-171 GVAMEAQGIS
+171 GVAMEAQGVS
-181 CTITAEM
+181 YTITAEM
-188 MEEYTAS
+188 AEEVIISYAG
-195 LDEALAQIPFFAMAM
+195 ALEQIPLFAMAL

-225 KNAAGSALENA
+225 KNAAGNDLESM
-236 LQSNA
+236 LRSNL
-241 EAYSD
+241 EMYSD

-258 APEAVRL
+258 APEAVRT
-265 EESSEDGQMTSVQE
+265 EESSEDGRMTAVME
-279 YILGE
+279 YILQE

-293 YAETL
+293 YAATL
-298 EDGSESGFTV
+298 EDGSESWLTV

-334 LAALADPGMMDMRF
+334 LAAFADPGMMDMRF

-435 QHADGQEYYGAELTV
+435 QHADGQEYYGAELTI

-456 AQSLFYIYEGTYA
+456 AQSLFYTYEGTYA

-514 LPAVEGEPVDILMLD
+514 LPTVEGEPVDILMLD
-529 EKGQEQLTTE
+529 EKGEEQLMTE

>member
-104 YAVPLEKMMGGDMS
+104 YAVPLEKMMGGMGS
-118 SQISDEDMEMLAQ
+118 VNSAEMEMLMQ
-131 LYSPDTYTAIFEATF
+131 LFSPDTYTAIFEAAFT
-146 ASTEGLYEAMMAD
+146 SMEGMYEAMAATR
-159 STDLGTQ
+159 TDLGTQ

-171 GVAMEAQGIS
+171 GVAMEAQGVS
-181 CTITAEM
+181 YTITAEM
-188 MEEYTAS
+188 AEEVIISYAG
-195 LDEALAQIPFFAMAM
+195 ALEQIPLFAMAL

-225 KNAAGSALENA
+225 KNAAGNDLESM
-236 LQSNA
+236 LRSNL
-241 EAYSD
+241 EMYSD

-258 APEAVRL
+258 APEAVRT
-265 EESSEDGQMTSVQE
+265 EESSEDGRMTAVME
-279 YILGE
+279 YILQE

-293 YAETL
+293 YAATL
-298 EDGSESGFTV
+298 EDGSESWLTV

-334 LAALADPGMMDMRF
+334 LAAFADPGMMDMRF

-354 EGVMTGAFSYYPQGS
+354 EGVMTGAFSFYPQGS

-422 ASQNGTIEAVVQT
+422 VSQNGTIEAVVQT
-435 QHADGQEYYGAELTV
+435 QHADGQEYYGAELTI

-456 AQSLFYIYEGTYA
+456 AQSLFYTYEGTYA

-514 LPAVEGEPVDILMLD
+514 LPAIEGEPVDILMLD
-529 EKGQEQLTTE
+529 EKGEEQLMTE

>member
-1 MKRMKKLL
+1 MKKLL

-104 YAVPLEKMMGGDMS
+104 YAVPMEKMMGDMGS
-118 SQISDEDMEMLAQ
+118 VNSAEMEMLMQ
-131 LYSPDTYTAIFEATF
+131 LFSPDTYTAIFEAAFT
-146 ASTEGLYEAMMAD
+146 STEGLYEAMAATR
-159 STDLGTQ
+159 TDLGTQ

-171 GVAMEAQGIS
+171 GVAMEAQGFS

-195 LDEALAQIPFFAMAM
+195 LDEALAQIPFFAM
-210 EQAETALSPD
+210 EQAETALSPA

-225 KNAAGSALENA
+225 KNAAGSDLENA
-236 LQSNA
+236 LQSDA

-293 YAETL
+293 YAATL
-298 EDGSESGFTV
+298 ADGSENKFV
-308 EGTFAPSWVAPAIIE
+308 IEGTFAPSWVAPAIIE

-334 LAALADPGMMDMRF
+334 QAALADPGMMDMRF
-348 TADMGE
+348 TFGMGE

-379 AFNATIEESDVEPMF
+379 ALNATIEESDEEPTF
-394 MNLEGYYAPADG
+394 INLEGYYAPADG

-435 QHADGQEYYGAELTV
+435 QHADGQEYYGAELTI

-456 AQSLFYIYEGTYA
+456 AQSLFYTYEGTYA
-469 ANELGTEDNTGHL
+469 ANDLGTEDNTGHL

-514 LPAVEGEPVDILMLD
+514 LPTVEGEPVDILMLD
-529 EKGQEQLTTE
+529 EKGEEQLTTE